1 MSKSSLGSS
10 FAALFK
16 KYRLRSEIET
26 LSEFGDLLAEE
37 GIVYE
42 TSLFTRWQNGERVPR
57 DRKTLLTM
65 VRVFSKKGGVKFLHE
80 ANDLLEAAGQG
91 YFTDAEIAKI
101 PTLHKHAPFQAPRRI
116 EYFVKRNGYIEKISK
131 TLSGGKTILLYG
143 HPGIGKTVIASNIA
157 HQVSKFFLDGVL
169 WYQLSTSSVMDIL
182 ASIAE
187 IFGHNVRNIQDITI
201 RSSIV
206 RSITAKKKIL
216 LRSGEELILKLV
228 DITLMDTGFFG

>member
-1 MSKSSLGSS
+1 MTELSIKLTGFPIQYALTMIRQQS

-80 ANDLLEAAGQG
+80 ANHLL
-91 YFTDAEIAKI
+91 
-101 PTLHKHAPFQAPRRI
+101 
-116 EYFVKRNGYIEKISK
+116 
-131 TLSGGKTILLYG
+131 
-143 HPGIGKTVIASNIA
+143 
-157 HQVSKFFLDGVL
+157 
-169 WYQLSTSSVMDIL
+169 
-182 ASIAE
+182 
-187 IFGHNVRNIQDITI
+187 
-201 RSSIV
+201 
-206 RSITAKKKIL
+206 
-216 LRSGEELILKLV
+216 
-228 DITLMDTGFFG
+228 